1 MLLPLANTWDTA
13 VLPTATR
20 TMVGTAVITV
30 MAVTI
35 ATAAIVTAVGVIRIA
50 TVILMAAMAANVT
63 VIGAGALLLV
73 VTRRIIAGARVTPEA
88 LLGAVAQL
96 VRQGT
101 TTAPPKAPAG
111 NLLFILCLR
120 GASWASL
127 VSGRTLWRDKV
138 EVLQTRKVSVSKSN
152 HRVVPKFAFISLRT
166 TIVRKVS
173 S

>member
-1 MLLPLANTWDTA
+1 
-13 VLPTATR
+13 
-20 TMVGTAVITV
+20 MVGKAGITVMVVVNIATAVIVTV
-30 MAVTI
+30 
-35 ATAAIVTAVGVIRIA
+35 VGDITTRTV
-50 TVILMAAMAANVT
+50 TVILMAVMAAIVT
-63 VIGAGALLLV
+63 VIGAGALLV
-73 VTRRIIAGARVTPEA
+73 VTRPIIAGARVIPEA
-88 LLGAVAQL
+88 LPAAVVQL

-101 TTAPPKAPAG
+101 SMPPMKAPAG
-111 NLLFILCLR
+111 KFAFIVCLR

-152 HRVVPKFAFISLRT
+152 PRVLPKFAFLSLRT